1 MSRDTL
7 INGEDDFIDRESKS
21 NVNEENLLGLIQT
34 KNIENNQYEFL
45 YDFNIKDIILILM
58 IFFIS
63 FHFINYYTIIYF
75 IYGIIYFFLIVNKN
89 IYSIDK
95 KILNEILLIII
106 SLSLIVLKIFFRIFF
121 HKLKNNFFIEIL
133 YDMII
138 LIFNLIFFIINKKD
152 LLYIKNLNKRIISIL
167 IITIFCFII
176 FDLFIK
182 LPFRDLLLLIFIE
195 FFLAILFFKKK
206 IIDRFINISLNIIII
221 IISITYIFYFNNIV
235 LKKSKNNN
243 NNNTFSYITLNN
255 GIKMP
260 QIGYGVYEIKND
272 TTTEECVLN
281 ALKTGYRLIDTAHIY
296 RNERMVGSAIKKSEI
311 PREEIFVTSKLWV
324 TDFGSERTGKAID
337 LMLKRLGLEYID
349 LLLIHFPFG
358 RYMEAWFEMEKAYK
372 EGKLKS
378 IGISNFENGKL
389 KNFYENENVTI
400 IPVINQ
406 VELHPYFQQ
415 RDVREILKEHN
426 TQIEGWAPLGHNLT
440 NIFNEDII
448 IKLSKKYKKTPAQ
461 IVLRW
466 HIQSG
471 FVVIPK
477 TTHKERMEENINIF
491 DFNLTE
497 NDMKEIN
504 DLNLKEK
511 RIQVSDEELEKS
523 FEEALE
529 EEMFD

>member
-1 MSRDTL
+1 MSRATL
-7 INGEDDFIDRESKS
+7 INGDDDFIDRESKES
-21 NVNEENLLGLIQT
+21 MNEENLLGLIQT
-34 KNIENNQYEFL
+34 KNVENNENEFL
-45 YDFNIKDIILILM
+45 NDFNIKDVILILV

-63 FHFINYYTIIYF
+63 FHFINYYSIIYF
-75 IYGIIYFFLIVNKN
+75 IVGIIYFLLANKSF
-89 IYSIDK
+89 YFIDK
-95 KILNEILLIII
+95 KIFNEIILIII
-106 SLSLIVLKIFFRIFF
+106 SLSLIVLKILFRIFF
-121 HKLKNNFFIEIL
+121 HKLKNNFFNEIL

-138 LIFNLIFFIINKKD
+138 LIFNLIFFIINKKH
-152 LLYIKNLNKRIISIL
+152 LFCLKNLNLRIIFIL
-167 IITIFCFII
+167 IISNFCFII
-176 FDLFIK
+176 FDFVFIK
-182 LPFRDLLLLIFIE
+182 LPFRDLLLLIIFE
-195 FFLAILFFKKK
+195 LFLTILFFKKK
-206 IIDRFINISLNIIII
+206 IIERFVKILLNIIII
-221 IISITYIFYFNNIV
+221 LISITYIFYFNKIV
-235 LKKSKNNN
+235 LKSK

-296 RNERMVGSAIKKSEI
+296 QNERMVGSAIQKSGI
-311 PREEIFVTSKLWV
+311 PREKIFVTSKLWV

-337 LMLKRLGLEYID
+337 LMLKRLNLDYID

-358 RYMEAWFEMEKAYK
+358 RYMEAWIEMEKAYK

-389 KNFYENENVTI
+389 EKFYKENISI

-426 TQIEGWAPLGHNLT
+426 TQIEGWAPLGHNMT
-440 NIFNEDII
+440 NIFNEDVII
-448 IKLSKKYKKTPAQ
+448 NLSKKYKKTPAQ

-471 FVVIPK
+471 FIVIPK

-491 DFNLTE
+491 DFKLNE

-504 DLNLKEK
+504 DLNFKEK
-511 RIQVSDEELEKS
+511 RVQESEEELEKH
-523 FEEALE
+523 FEEELE